1 MPGSNYDR
9 DLSVKEGFNLKKFLV
24 RWEMVLV
31 YILVLL
37 NLVLA
42 IFRTDLYFQA
52 GTVQSIINS
61 GLDVSPMVLGM
72 VFILLLGD
80 IDVSVAAQMILGGT
94 VTGLV
99 IDPSMGLV
107 PMEAPPSAGTIFIA
121 VVLGILVCMLC
132 GAFNGACVAFL
143 KMPAVITTISTSML
157 FRGIVEIVLGENS
170 LKIFPSWYSKIGWD
184 NIGGILPLSMVLFLI
199 MGAIFIFVLHR
210 TTFGRKVYI
219 VGNNPTC
226 ATYSGISVTRV
237 KMEVFILMGF
247 MAGIGSI
254 FFVGRM
260 GGGVSSSMGTGYEM
274 TAIACAV
281 LGGVSTNGG
290 KGKMYGPIIA
300 TFIMAFL
307 TYTLGLLG
315 VDPNTKKIF
324 TGVILIVTIL
334 ISTINKQMI
343 KDIKLR
349 LLYHSNKNIEAIHD
363 RTAEAVKEMKAQI
376 KELQKGNASDKAEQI
391 RKLEEKITAAQ
402 KECEE
407 KSAQWWAE
415 QQADAKKAKE
425 RFAK

>member
-9 DLSVKEGFNLKKFLV
+9 DLTVKEGFVLKKFLV
-24 RWEMVLV
+24 KWEMILV
-31 YILVLL
+31 YILLFI

-42 IFRTDLYFQA
+42 VFRHDLYFQS
-52 GTVQSIINS
+52 GTIQSIINA
-61 GLDVSPMVLGM
+61 GLDVSPLVLGM
-72 VFILLLGD
+72 VFILMLGD
-80 IDVSVAAQMILGGT
+80 IDVSVAAQMILGGMI
-94 VTGLV
+94 TGLLMDKG
-99 IDPSMGLV
+99 IPWL
-107 PMEAPPSAGTIFIA
+107 IA
-121 VVLGILVCMLC
+121 VICGIIMCMIC
-132 GAFNGACVAFL
+132 GAFNGFCVAFL

-170 LKIFPSWYSKIGWD
+170 LKNFPKWYNKIGWF
-184 NIGGILPLSMVLFLI
+184 NVGPLPLSMILFLI
-199 MGAIFIFVLHR
+199 MGVVFCFILHR

-254 FFVGRM
+254 FFIGRM

-315 VDPNTKKIF
+315 VDPNSKKIF
-324 TGVILIVTIL
+324 TGVILILTIL
-334 ISTINKQMI
+334 ISTVNKQMI
-343 KDIKLR
+343 KDFKLR
-349 LLYHSNKNIEAIHD
+349 TLYHSNKNIEALND
-363 RTAEAVKEMKAQI
+363 RTNETLKDLKKQI
-376 KELQKGNASDKAEQI
+376 KELNASG
-391 RKLEEKITAAQ
+391 
-402 KECEE
+402 
-407 KSAQWWAE
+407 KS
-415 QQADAKKAKE
+415 ADAKKLEDKIASLKKE
-425 RFAK
+425 FREYECYPLIDRV

>member
-9 DLSVKEGFNLKKFLV
+9 DLTVKEGFVLTKFLV
-24 RWEMVLV
+24 KWEMILI
-31 YILVLL
+31 YILLL
-37 NLVLA
+37 INLILA
-42 IFRTDLYFQA
+42 LFRHDLYFTP
-52 GTVQSIINS
+52 GTLQSIINA

-80 IDVSVAAQMILGGT
+80 IDVSVAAQMILGGM
-94 VTGLV
+94 VTGLLM
-99 IDPSMGLV
+99 D
-107 PMEAPPSAGTIFIA
+107 AGIFWLIA
-121 VVLGILVCMLC
+121 VICGILTCMLC
-132 GAFNGACVAFL
+132 GAFNGFCVAFL

-170 LKIFPSWYSKIGWD
+170 LKNFPKWYNKIGWF
-184 NIGGILPLSMVLFLI
+184 NVGPLPLSMILFLI
-199 MGAIFIFVLHR
+199 MGVIFCFVLHR
-210 TTFGRKVYI
+210 TKFGRQVYI
-219 VGNNPTC
+219 VGNNPVC
-226 ATYSGISVTRV
+226 ATYSGISVERV

-254 FFVGRM
+254 FFIGRM

-315 VDPNTKKIF
+315 VDPNSKKIF
-324 TGVILIVTIL
+324 TGVILIITIL

-343 KDIKLR
+343 KDFKLR
-349 LLYHSNKNIEAIHD
+349 TKYHNNKNIEALNIQ
-363 RTAEAVKEMKAQI
+363 TIETVKDLKKQI
-376 KELQKGNASDKAEQI
+376 KELRKTGKVSEAAE
-391 RKLEEKITAAQ
+391 LEKKITQ
-402 KECEE
+402 LRSECET
-407 KSAQWWAE
+407 KSAQLREDQKADE
-415 QQADAKKAKE
+415 QRAKE
-425 RFAK
+425 RYASR

>member
-9 DLSVKEGFNLKKFLV
+9 DLSVKEGFVLKKFLV
-24 RWEMVLV
+24 KWEMILV
-31 YILVLL
+31 YILVIL
-37 NLVLA
+37 NLILA
-42 IFRTDLYFQA
+42 IFRTDLYFQMS
-52 GTVQSIINS
+52 TITSIINS

-80 IDVSVAAQMILGGT
+80 IDCSVASQMIVGGM
-94 VTGLV
+94 VTGLLM
-99 IDPSMGLV
+99 DGGL
-107 PMEAPPSAGTIFIA
+107 PWIIA
-121 VVLGILVCMLC
+121 VVAGVAVCMLC
-132 GAFNGACVAFL
+132 GAFNGFCVAFL
-143 KMPAVITTISTSML
+143 EMPAVITTISTSL
-157 FRGIVEIVLGENS
+157 VYRGIVEIVLGENS
-170 LKIFPSWYSKIGWD
+170 LKNFPSWYNKIGWY
-184 NIGGILPLSMVLFLI
+184 NIGGVLPLSMLLFLI
-199 MGAIFIFVLHR
+199 MGVIFIFLLHK

-226 ATYSGISVTRV
+226 ATYSGISVKKI

-254 FFVGRM
+254 FFIGRM

-281 LGGVSTNGG
+281 LGGVSTSGG

-315 VDPNTKKIF
+315 IDPNTKKIF

-334 ISTINKQMI
+334 VSTINRQMI

-349 LLYHSNKNIEAIHD
+349 LFYHNNKNIEAVND
-363 RTAEAVKEMKAQI
+363 RTNEAVKEMKKQI
-376 KELQKGNASDKAEQI
+376 KELQKQGGKDAEIKKLNDKIAS
-391 RKLEEKITAAQ
+391 AQ
-402 KECEE
+402 KECKE

>member
-9 DLSVKEGFNLKKFLV
+9 DLTVKEGFKLSKFLIK
-24 RWEMVLV
+24 WEMILV

-37 NLVLA
+37 NLILA
-42 IFRTDLYFQA
+42 VFRTDLYFTD

-80 IDVSVAAQMILGGT
+80 IDVSVAAQMILGGM
-94 VTGLV
+94 VTGLMM
-99 IDPSMGLV
+99 D
-107 PMEAPPSAGTIFIA
+107 AGIAWPIA
-121 VVLGILVCMLC
+121 VIAGILTCMVC
-132 GAFNGACVAFL
+132 GAFNGFCVAYL

-170 LKIFPSWYSKIGWD
+170 LKNFPSWYNAIGWKSLG
-184 NIGGILPLSMVLFLI
+184 NIIPISMILFLI

-226 ATYSGISVTRV
+226 AQYSGISVTRI

-343 KDIKLR
+343 KDIKLH
-349 LLYHSNKNIEAIHD
+349 LLYHNNKNIEAIND
-363 RTAEAVKEMKAQI
+363 RTNEAVKDMKRQI
-376 KELQKGNASDKAEQI
+376 KELQKGSASDKDAQI
-391 RKLEEKITAAQ
+391 KKLNDKIAAAK
-402 KECEE
+402 KECAE
-407 KSAQWWAE
+407 KSAKWWAE
-415 QQADAKKAKE
+415 QQEDAKRAKE

>member
-9 DLSVKEGFNLKKFLV
+9 DLTVKEGFKLSKFLV
-24 RWEMVLV
+24 KWEMILV
-31 YILVLL
+31 YILVLI
-37 NLVLA
+37 NVILA
-42 IFRTDLYFQA
+42 YFRHDLYFQH
-52 GTVQSIINS
+52 GTIQSIINA

-80 IDVSVAAQMILGGT
+80 IDVSVASQMILGGM
-94 VTGLV
+94 VTGLLMDHG
-99 IDPSMGLV
+99 IWWL
-107 PMEAPPSAGTIFIA
+107 IA
-121 VVLGILVCMLC
+121 VICGVLTCMVC
-132 GAFNGACVAFL
+132 GAFNGFCVAFL

-170 LKIFPSWYSKIGWD
+170 LKNFPKWYNKIGWF
-184 NIGGILPLSMVLFLI
+184 NVGPVPLSMILFLI
-199 MGAIFIFVLHR
+199 MGVIFCFVLHR
-210 TTFGRKVYI
+210 SPFGRKVYI

-226 ATYSGISVTRV
+226 ATYSGISVTKI
-237 KMEVFILMGF
+237 KMQVFILMGF

-254 FFVGRM
+254 FFIGRM

-315 VDPNTKKIF
+315 VDPNSKKIF
-324 TGVILIVTIL
+324 TGVILILTIL
-334 ISTINKQMI
+334 VSTINKQMM

-349 LLYHSNKNIEAIHD
+349 TRYHNNKNIEALND
-363 RTAEAVKEMKAQI
+363 STAEAIKDLKKQIREARRSGGKDKVKELTAQI
-376 KELQKGNASDKAEQI
+376 ERLK
-391 RKLEEKITAAQ
+391 
-402 KECEE
+402 KECVE
-407 KSAQWWAE
+407 KSAVLWEE
-415 QQADAKKAKE
+415 QKADAQRAKE
-425 RFAK
+425 KYSAK

>member
-9 DLSVKEGFNLKKFLV
+9 DLSVKEGFVLSKFLV
-24 RWEMVLV
+24 KWEMILV

-37 NLVLA
+37 NLILA
-42 IFRTDLYFQA
+42 VFRSDLFFQK
-52 GTVQSIINS
+52 GTIQSIINA
-61 GLDVSPMVLGM
+61 GLDVSPLVLGM

-80 IDVSVAAQMILGGT
+80 IDVSVASQMILGGM
-94 VTGLV
+94 VTGLLM
-99 IDPSMGLV
+99 DKGV
-107 PMEAPPSAGTIFIA
+107 PWVIA
-121 VVLGILVCMLC
+121 VICGILICMVC
-132 GAFNGACVAFL
+132 GAFNGFCVAFI

-157 FRGIVEIVLGENS
+157 YRGIVEIILGENS
-170 LKIFPSWYSKIGWD
+170 LKNFPKWYNKIGWF
-184 NIGGILPLSMVLFLI
+184 NVGPIPLSMILFLI
-199 MGAIFIFVLHR
+199 MGVIFCFILHR
-210 TTFGRKVYI
+210 TPFGRKVYI

-226 ATYSGISVTRV
+226 ANYSGISVFKI

-254 FFVGRM
+254 FFIGRM

-281 LGGVSTNGG
+281 LGGISTNGG

-315 VDPNTKKIF
+315 VDPNSKKIF
-324 TGVILIVTIL
+324 TGVILIITIL

-349 LLYHSNKNIEAIHD
+349 TLYHSNKNIEALND
-363 RTAEAVKEMKAQI
+363 RTNEQI
-376 KELQKGNASDKAEQI
+376 KDLKKQIAACRKSGKSQEISKLQGQIASLK
-391 RKLEEKITAAQ
+391 
-402 KECEE
+402 KECDAGSAKLWEE
-407 KSAQWWAE
+407 QKADEARAKARYSA
-415 QQADAKKAKE
+415 K
-425 RFAK
+425 

>member
-9 DLSVKEGFNLKKFLV
+9 DLTVKEGFVLSKFLV
-24 RWEMVLV
+24 KWEMILV
-31 YILVLL
+31 YILVAL

-42 IFRTDLYFQA
+42 IFRSDLYFTN

-80 IDVSVAAQMILGGT
+80 IDVSVAAEMVLGGM
-94 VTGLV
+94 VTGL
-99 IDPSMGLV
+99 SMDAGL
-107 PMEAPPSAGTIFIA
+107 PAPIA
-121 VVLGILVCMLC
+121 VILGILVCMVC
-132 GAFNGACVAFL
+132 GAFNGFCVAFL
-143 KMPAVITTISTSML
+143 EMPAVITTISTSML

-170 LKIFPSWYSKIGWD
+170 LKNFPKWYNAIGWK
-184 NIGGILPLSMVLFLI
+184 NMFGILPISMILFLI

-226 ATYSGISVTRV
+226 ATYSGISVKGV
-237 KMEVFILMGF
+237 KMSVFILMGF

-260 GGGVSSSMGTGYEM
+260 GGGLSSSMGTGYEM

-315 VDPNTKKIF
+315 IDPNTKKIF

-334 ISTINKQMI
+334 ISTVNKQMI
-343 KDIKLR
+343 KNIKLK
-349 LLYHSNKNIEAIHD
+349 LFYHNNKNIEAIND
-363 RTAEAVKEMKAQI
+363 RTNEAVKERKKEI
-376 KELQKGNASDKAEQI
+376 KELKKSNDSDRDKKIA
-391 RKLEEKITAAQ
+391 KLTEKIAAAQ
-402 KECEE
+402 KECKE
-407 KSAQWWAE
+407 KSAAWWAE
-415 QQADAKKAKE
+415 QQEDARKAKE
-425 RFAK
+425 RFEK

>member
-9 DLSVKEGFNLKKFLV
+9 DLTVKEGFKLSKFLIK
-24 RWEMVLV
+24 WEMILV
-31 YILVLL
+31 YILIAL
-37 NLVLA
+37 NLILA
-42 IFRTDLYFQA
+42 IFRTDLYFTQ
-52 GTVQSIINS
+52 GTIQSIINS

-72 VFILLLGD
+72 VFVLLLGD
-80 IDVSVAAQMILGGT
+80 IDVSVAAEMILGGT
-94 VTGLV
+94 ITGLMMDAGVPWLICV
-99 IDPSMGLV
+99 IC
-107 PMEAPPSAGTIFIA
+107 
-121 VVLGILVCMLC
+121 GIIVCMIC
-132 GAFNGACVAFL
+132 GAFNGFCVAFL

-157 FRGIVEIVLGENS
+157 FRGIVEIILGENS
-170 LKIFPSWYSKIGWD
+170 LKNFPKWYNALGWK
-184 NIGGILPLSMVLFLI
+184 NIGGIIPITMILFLI
-199 MGAIFIFVLHR
+199 MGVIFIFILHK

-226 ATYSGISVTRV
+226 AEYSGISVKAI

-254 FFVGRM
+254 FFIGRM

-334 ISTINKQMI
+334 ISTVNKQMI
-343 KDIKLR
+343 KDAKLR
-349 LLYHSNKNIEAIHD
+349 LFYHNNKNIEAIND
-363 RTAEAVKEMKAQI
+363 RTAEAVKEMKKQI
-376 KELQKGNASDKAEQI
+376 KELQKGNASDKDAQI
-391 RKLEEKITAAQ
+391 RKLNEKIEAAR
-402 KECEE
+402 KECAE
-407 KSAQWWAE
+407 KSAKWWAE
-415 QQADAKKAKE
+415 QQEDARKAKE
-425 RFAK
+425 RFEKG

>member
-9 DLSVKEGFNLKKFLV
+9 DLSVKEGFVLKKFLV
-24 RWEMVLV
+24 KWEMILV
-31 YILVLL
+31 YILVIL
-37 NLVLA
+37 NLILA
-42 IFRTDLYFQA
+42 IFRTDLYFQMS
-52 GTVQSIINS
+52 TITSIINS

-80 IDVSVAAQMILGGT
+80 IDCSVASQMIVGGM
-94 VTGLV
+94 VTGLMMDGG
-99 IDPSMGLV
+99 IPW
-107 PMEAPPSAGTIFIA
+107 IIA
-121 VVLGILVCMLC
+121 VIAGVVTCMLC
-132 GAFNGACVAFL
+132 GAFNGFCVAFL
-143 KMPAVITTISTSML
+143 EMPAVITTISTSL
-157 FRGIVEIVLGENS
+157 VYRGIAEIVLGENS
-170 LKIFPSWYSKIGWD
+170 LKNFPSWYNKIGWY
-184 NIGGILPLSMVLFLI
+184 NIGGILPLSMLLFLI
-199 MGAIFIFVLHR
+199 MGAIFIFLLHK

-226 ATYSGISVTRV
+226 ATYSGISVKKI
-237 KMEVFILMGF
+237 KMQVFILMGF

-254 FFVGRM
+254 FFIGRM

-281 LGGVSTNGG
+281 LGGVSTSGG

-315 VDPNTKKIF
+315 IDPNTKKIF

-334 ISTINKQMI
+334 VSTINRQMI

-349 LLYHSNKNIEAIHD
+349 LFYHNNKNIEAIND
-363 RTAEAVKEMKAQI
+363 RTNEAVKEMRKQI
-376 KELQKGNASDKAEQI
+376 KELQKQGGKDAEIKKLNDKIAS
-391 RKLEEKITAAQ
+391 AQ
-402 KECEE
+402 KECKE

>member
-9 DLSVKEGFNLKKFLV
+9 DLSVKEGFVLSKFLV
-24 RWEMVLV
+24 KWEMILV

-37 NLVLA
+37 NLILA
-42 IFRTDLYFQA
+42 VFRSDLFFQK
-52 GTVQSIINS
+52 GTIQSIINA
-61 GLDVSPMVLGM
+61 GLDVSPLVLGM

-80 IDVSVAAQMILGGT
+80 IDVSVASQMILGGM
-94 VTGLV
+94 VTGLLM
-99 IDPSMGLV
+99 DKGV
-107 PMEAPPSAGTIFIA
+107 PWVIA
-121 VVLGILVCMLC
+121 VICGILICMVC
-132 GAFNGACVAFL
+132 GAFNGFCVAFI

-157 FRGIVEIVLGENS
+157 YRGIVEIILGENS
-170 LKIFPSWYSKIGWD
+170 LKNFPKWYNKIGWF
-184 NIGGILPLSMVLFLI
+184 NVGPIPLSMILFLI
-199 MGAIFIFVLHR
+199 MGVIFCFILHR
-210 TTFGRKVYI
+210 TPFGRKVYI

-226 ATYSGISVTRV
+226 ANYSGISVFKI

-254 FFVGRM
+254 FFIGRM

-281 LGGVSTNGG
+281 LGGISTNGG

-315 VDPNTKKIF
+315 VDPNSKKIF
-324 TGVILIVTIL
+324 TGVILIITIL

-349 LLYHSNKNIEAIHD
+349 TLYHSNKNIEALND
-363 RTAEAVKEMKAQI
+363 RTNEQI
-376 KELQKGNASDKAEQI
+376 KDLKKQIAACRKSGKSQEISKLQGQIASLK
-391 RKLEEKITAAQ
+391 
-402 KECEE
+402 KECDAESAKLWEE
-407 KSAQWWAE
+407 QKADEARAKARYSA
-415 QQADAKKAKE
+415 K
-425 RFAK
+425 

>member
-9 DLSVKEGFNLKKFLV
+9 DLTVKEGFVLSKFLV
-24 RWEMVLV
+24 KWEMILV
-31 YILVLL
+31 YILLL
-37 NLVLA
+37 INLILA
-42 IFRTDLYFQA
+42 VFRTNLYFQH
-52 GTVQSIINS
+52 GTLQSIINA

-80 IDVSVAAQMILGGT
+80 IDVSVASQMILGGM
-94 VTGLV
+94 VTGLMM
-99 IDPSMGLV
+99 DHG
-107 PMEAPPSAGTIFIA
+107 APWIIA
-121 VVLGILVCMLC
+121 VIFGILTCMCC
-132 GAFNGACVAFL
+132 GAFNGFCVAFL

-170 LKIFPSWYSKIGWD
+170 LKNFPKWYNKIGWF
-184 NIGGILPLSMVLFLI
+184 NVGPIPLSMILFLI
-199 MGAIFIFVLHR
+199 MGLIFCFILHR

-219 VGNNPTC
+219 VGNNPVC

-254 FFVGRM
+254 FFIGRM

-315 VDPNTKKIF
+315 VDPNSKKIF
-324 TGVILIVTIL
+324 TGVILILTIL
-334 ISTINKQMI
+334 VSTVNKQMI
-343 KDIKLR
+343 KDFKLR
-349 LLYHSNKNIEAIHD
+349 TMYHSNKNIEALND
-363 RTAEAVKEMKAQI
+363 RTNEQI
-376 KELQKGNASDKAEQI
+376 KDLKKQI
-391 RKLEEKITAAQ
+391 RELNKSGKSGEASKLNSKIAALK
-402 KECEE
+402 KECAE
-407 KSAQWWAE
+407 KSAKLWEDQK
-415 QQADAKKAKE
+415 ADEKRAKE
-425 RFAK
+425 RYSTK